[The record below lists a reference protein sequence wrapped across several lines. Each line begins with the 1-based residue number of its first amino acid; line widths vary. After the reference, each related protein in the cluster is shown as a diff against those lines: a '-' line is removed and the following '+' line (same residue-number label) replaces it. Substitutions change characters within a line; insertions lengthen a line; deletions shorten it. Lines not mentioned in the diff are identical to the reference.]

1 MWTIMKRKMKKSVVF
16 RAGRLGVIYL
26 CTFSFLIMLNIF
38 IIKKIEDVKMKPSI
52 SGHCGKALYEKNHKY
67 VVKIQKTK
75 F

>member
-1 MWTIMKRKMKKSVVF
+1 MDNNEKENEKITCI

-52 SGHCGKALYEKNHKY
+52 SGHCGKALYETNHKY
-67 VVKIQKTK
+67 VVKIKKTK